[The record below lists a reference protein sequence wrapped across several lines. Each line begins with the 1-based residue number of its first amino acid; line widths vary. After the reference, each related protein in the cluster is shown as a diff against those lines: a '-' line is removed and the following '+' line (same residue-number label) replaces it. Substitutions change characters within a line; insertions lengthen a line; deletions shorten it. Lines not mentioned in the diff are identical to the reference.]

1 MVHGRLTLVALVVGG
16 FLLSSPSVW
25 ATQHH
30 KRHSQEPSKP
40 APPPVSANNAPSVPS
55 VPAREAAVPPE
66 VSYENGQLLIDAK
79 NSTLSDVLRA
89 VEKHTGAAF
98 DISSGDTS
106 ERVVGRLGPGPA
118 RDVLADLLNGSH
130 FNYVMLSPAGDPSAL
145 SRVVLTPRGP
155 AAAQAYAA
163 PQNQPFQ
170 NQVQFQQP
178 VQISPALQVQQQ
190 NASADESADNGDAND
205 DNADADQAD
214 AAQGDAAQPDQQV
227 QQPQQG
233 VKTPEQLLQE
243 LRQQQQVIQQ
253 QQQLRQPGQNP
264 PENNNQ

>member
-1 MVHGRLTLVALVVGG
+1 MSNGRRTLVALVVGG
-16 FLLSSPSVW
+16 LLLCSSSAW
-25 ATQHH
+25 AAQHH
-30 KRHSQEPSKP
+30 KVRAQQPSKA
-40 APPPVSANNAPSVPS
+40 APPPAAVNNAPTLPS
-55 VPAREAAVPPE
+55 VPAREAAVPPQ

-89 VEKHTGAAF
+89 VEKRTGAVF

-155 AAAQAYAA
+155 ETAQAYAP
-163 PQNQPFQ
+163 PQNQFQ
-170 NQVQFQQP
+170 NQPQFQQP

-190 NASADESADNGDAND
+190 NASADESADNGDATD
-205 DNADADQAD
+205 DNADADNADAQAD
-214 AAQGDAAQPDQQV
+214 TSQADQPVQQV
-227 QQPQQG
+227 QQPG

-253 QQQLRQPGQNP
+253 
-264 PENNNQ
+264 